1 MRRAVL
7 ISAAVALWAG
17 PALPQPA
24 TPALKADVVVATV
37 NGEPITGSDV
47 TLLFKSLPEQYGQF
61 PMATLYSKLVEQLVN
76 RKLLAMAARKE
87 GVLDKPELKRRLAFL
102 TEGIIEQIYYDKLI
116 KDNVTEDA
124 LREAYRKQKSQ
135 MIGVDEVRARHILVK
150 SEAEAQAIIKQLQ
163 GGADF
168 AELAKRKST
177 GPSGRQ
183 GGDLGFFAFGQMVP
197 PFSAAAFALR
207 PGDITITPVKTQ
219 FGWHIIKVEERRT
232 AGTSTYADSVEKLR
246 AEMSQNVIYQVMEKL
261 KKAATI
267 RMMQGTGI
275 KRVP

>member
-1 MRRAVL
+1 L
-7 ISAAVALWAG
+7 IGAAVALWAG
-17 PALPQPA
+17 PALAQPA
-24 TPALKADVVVATV
+24 KPALKADVVVATV
-37 NGEPITGSDV
+37 DGEPITGSDV
-47 TLLFKSLPEQYGQF
+47 TLLFDTLPEQYAQF
-61 PMATLYSKLVEQLVN
+61 PMAALYAKLVEQLVN

-116 KDNVTEDA
+116 KDNVTEEA

-135 MIGVDEVRARHILVK
+135 ATGEDEVRARHILVK

-207 PGDITITPVKTQ
+207 PGDTTITPVKTQ